1 MHRTCSGGGN
11 IINHARVET
20 RIAFKWKLH
29 GTDRQR
35 GYGFIARLLGALYQ
49 EEGVRA
55 RCFSIGNEVS
65 VDPKRDNELRN
76 WSRLQ
81 ELDCSNKETKERIAV
96 LPAVGQDKARR
107 DRRDWRVQS
116 ELTSSKEAMISDRQD
131 SRNELEGAG
140 AACERMPNE
149 PFATRWGG

>member
-1 MHRTCSGGGN
+1 MSCEIGPSSEVRTKKKAEAEAAPSS
-11 IINHARVET
+11 T
-20 RIAFKWKLH
+20 R
-29 GTDRQR
+29 T
-35 GYGFIARLLGALYQ
+35 
-49 EEGVRA
+49 
-55 RCFSIGNEVS
+55 
-65 VDPKRDNELRN
+65 
-76 WSRLQ
+76 RLQ